1 MAGSDLKSNTRNK
14 FWNFSPGFIGVN
26 LSISFVIAFSF
37 CPTCFQSI
45 EGFKKIWDSL
55 LLTFLLSSA
64 LSYGGSV
71 AEDYFD
77 KRMPWIHFPAKR
89 LVFETVAYMVYA
101 FCVSYALIVVFVLW
115 IRPRYTL
122 ETLPWKQLVEDTKL
136 PMILAFII
144 SAILISRSFLVEWRK
159 AAIEAEQ
166 LKTERYAQQ
175 YQSLKDQLN
184 PHFLFNS
191 FNVLS
196 NLVYDN
202 PDTAAKFISQLSK
215 IYRYV
220 LDVQHEELVPLA
232 KESEFA
238 ENYLALQKIRF
249 EEGLQYTISIDKNE
263 TGFLPPLSLQLLLE
277 NAIKH
282 NIASKANPLNVDIFV
297 KDDLLVVRNNLQ
309 IKSSM
314 PEESAGIGLANIQKR
329 YALLSNQNMMVNDD
343 GIYFEVSLPLL
354 KMN

>member
-1 MAGSDLKSNTRNK
+1 MVGSDLKSSPRNK
-14 FWNFSPGFIGVN
+14 FWNFTPGFIMIN
-26 LSISFVIAFSF
+26 LLISFGIVFTF
-37 CPTCFQSI
+37 CPSCFSSI

-55 LLTFLLSSA
+55 FLTILLSSA

-77 KRMPWIHFPAKR
+77 KRLPWIHFPAKR
-89 LVFETVAYMVYA
+89 LVFETVAYMLYA
-101 FCVSYALIVVFVLW
+101 FCISYLFIAVFVLW

-122 ETLPWKQLVEDTKL
+122 DNIPWRLLIEDTKL

-144 SAILISRSFLVEWRK
+144 SAVMISRSFLIEWRK

-191 FNVLS
+191 LNVLS

-202 PDTAAKFISQLSK
+202 PDKAAGFIRQLSK

-220 LDVQHEELVPLA
+220 LDVQHEELVPLRN
-232 KESEFA
+232 EMDFA

-249 EEGLQYTISIDKNE
+249 EDGLQYDISIAKSK
-263 TGFLPPLSLQLLLE
+263 TGLLPPLSLQLLLE

-282 NIASKANPLNVDIFV
+282 NIGSKENPLIIQIFIENEN
-297 KDDLLVVRNNLQ
+297 LVVKNNLQ
-309 IKSSM
+309 IKSSK
-314 PEESAGIGLANIQKR
+314 PDESTGIGLANIRKR
-329 YALLSNQNMMVNDD
+329 YELLSTENMSIKGQN
-343 GIYFEVSLPLL
+343 GYFTVWLPLL
-354 KMN
+354 QLN